1 VKLSGVL
8 WAVVLAVGALVLYGV
23 WRNHADDLAER
34 AWLAERDSLHA
45 QLDVAAIEQTAR
57 DAERTR
63 WQLLVDSLSAQVR
76 PLPPV
81 RPTLPPAAPN
91 EGTASDSAAY
101 WHRDALAARAH
112 ADTLERDNQALRGE
126 VTRQAAEI
134 QARIHLQALDSA
146 TIRAV
151 TSERNRLRA
160 LVDSAPIGRK
170 RGINVLGV
178 RLCPVAAIGYGAMV
192 SGGIVRA
199 GPVAAVVQPLS
210 CG

>member
-1 VKLSGVL
+1 ML
-8 WAVVLAVGALVLYGV
+8 WVVVLIVGALVLYGA

-57 DAERTR
+57 DAEVTR
-63 WQLLVDSLSAQVR
+63 WQLIVDSLTDQKRTV
-76 PLPPV
+76 PPE
-81 RPTLPPAAPN
+81 RPTLPPAAPTV
-91 EGTASDSAAY
+91 GTASDSAAY

-146 TIRAV
+146 TIWAV
-151 TSERNRLRA
+151 TRERDRLRA
-160 LVDSAPIGRK
+160 LVDSAPVGRK

-178 RLCPVAAIGYGAMV
+178 RLCPQIGAGYGAMV

-199 GPVAAVVQPLS
+199 GPTVAVIQPLS